1 MACAPLSLEG
11 RAWGPAFLPARCK
24 AIALWGGGVA
34 KPLRIRGTDNVA
46 QDGTLTIENVTIIPG
61 HGNVSQFGV
70 IT

>member
-1 MACAPLSLEG
+1 
-11 RAWGPAFLPARCK
+11 
-24 AIALWGGGVA
+24 VA